1 MIHISIE
8 SIFNFRPKLVKL
20 HGSVSDPSSIVLNVS
35 SYAKAYDKE
44 LEWFLAH
51 IFQNTTVLF
60 IGSGLAKSEPY
71 MRFIRLL
78 KASGLLRRH
87 HYALIPFLRES
98 TDDATN
104 KTIQDRSNELE
115 TIGIRTLPYIVSKP
129 SDHQFIAELL
139 RKLHITSTS
148 ALSKTIMA
156 LENVLQLYGPEN
168 IGPTLFRLFATLDKR
183 QLNQKPFLILVI
195 KFLRA
200 LREQNRS
207 DLGFLW
213 RVQLDKLIFYH
224 ENQTNIYF
232 ANELKGGLERSS
244 KAREI
249 AANKTFIYDSTQH
262 SVI

>member
-1 MIHISIE
+1 MTSIADYKGKPPGERLIALQDLVWKSPDLLTLWIGAGFGKFFAGLPLWTELLDQLATEIDPGPERNLVASLIKHGRLQVAAELLTELRGVQLANRICTLFDSTKVDVSNNPLYGLHPGTVITTNYDTLLDRIFSEYRVIHPQDSIE

-115 TIGIRTLPYIVSKP
+115 TIGLFVSR
-129 SDHQFIAELL
+129 F
-139 RKLHITSTS
+139 
-148 ALSKTIMA
+148 
-156 LENVLQLYGPEN
+156 
-168 IGPTLFRLFATLDKR
+168 
-183 QLNQKPFLILVI
+183 
-195 KFLRA
+195 
-200 LREQNRS
+200 
-207 DLGFLW
+207 
-213 RVQLDKLIFYH
+213 
-224 ENQTNIYF
+224 
-232 ANELKGGLERSS
+232 
-244 KAREI
+244 
-249 AANKTFIYDSTQH
+249 
-262 SVI
+262 